1 MKKLLLLTK
10 LCVCV
15 LIASCQNP
23 QQSDKIAPL
32 DENLTID
39 SKPTIKDSAT
49 MPSPAIKSEKQTTS
63 VSAGTVGTEK
73 TTKTDTAKTKPK
85 NQPKAIIHMAPEQAK
100 IDSIKNAKTKNKK

>member
-23 QQSDKIAPL
+23 QKSNKIAPL
-32 DENLTID
+32 DEKHTID

-49 MPSPAIKSEKQTTS
+49 IQGPAIKSEKQTTS
-63 VSAGTVGTEK
+63 VSGTVGTEK
-73 TTKTDTAKTKPK
+73 TTKTDTTKIK
-85 NQPKAIIHMAPEQAK
+85 SENQPKAIIHKAPEQTK
-100 IDSIKNAKTKNKK
+100 IDSIKNAKTKSKK